1 MLVSPVSSS
10 IPVRGVRAVG
20 ENSRHRSNLGS
31 KTPSE
36 GKPRGDSVKLSGT
49 AIAKSL
55 KLQGLSP
62 NQIAAQMGLDVKTV
76 DGYLGIAPAVP
87 YSAVHGTLQLQA

>member
-10 IPVRGVRAVG
+10 IPVRAIRPVG
-20 ENSRHRSNLGS
+20 ESSRTKSNLGN
-31 KTPSE
+31 KTPS
-36 GKPRGDSVKLSGT
+36 GSKPKHDSVKLSGT

-62 NQIAAQMGLDVKTV
+62 NDIAAQMGLDIKTV
-76 DGYLGIAPAVP
+76 DSYLGIAPTAS
-87 YSAVHGTLQLQA
+87 YSAVHGTLQLLA

>member
-20 ENSRHRSNLGS
+20 ENYPRKSNLGS
-31 KTPSE
+31 KSPS
-36 GKPRGDSVKLSGT
+36 GSKPRRDSVKLSGT

-62 NQIAAQMGLDVKTV
+62 NQIAVEMGLDIKTV
-76 DGYLGIAPAVP
+76 DGYLGIAPATS
-87 YSAVHGTLQLQA
+87 YRAVHGILQLQV